1 MQAVVALPAIRME
14 AAMAFGKRLVPPS
27 GDNGFV
33 APPPDSRL
41 REITYPWTGKPEQL
55 ACNMALGNF
64 ANNVKRRL
72 VVDGRLHAET
82 LMVGIGAVAGFSAQC
97 AFGKTM
103 VETGRAQQGRDFH
116 VITAADGKSY
126 MFGDAL
132 NGLLISGVPG
142 QPERLTLGSLM
153 AGAATQAGI
162 SIPDIPQV
170 APLFLAVAASVRDGR
185 FGVIDRPDGH
195 APHVQPLPILNILW
209 PVARKC
215 LTGTVPGDR
224 DWGAAAVE
232 HWPLISSLAARSYF
246 LEIAPVLDPRIAFN
260 LLMEAAIIA
269 SKIQP
274 GTVVDGVF

>member
-1 MQAVVALPAIRME
+1 
-14 AAMAFGKRLVPPS
+14 MAFGKRLVPPS
-27 GDNGFV
+27 GDNDFV
-33 APPPDSRL
+33 APPRDSRL
-41 REITYPWTGKPEQL
+41 YEVTFPWTGTPEQL

-97 AFGKTM
+97 AFGKTL

-116 VITAADGKSY
+116 VITAPDGKSY

-132 NGLLISGVPG
+132 NGFLISSVPG
-142 QPERLTLGSLM
+142 QPQRPTLYSLM
-153 AGAATQAGI
+153 AGAATQAG
-162 SIPDIPQV
+162 V
-170 APLFLAVAASVRDGR
+170 AIADLPKFEPLFGAVAASVRDGR
-185 FGVIDRPDGH
+185 FGVINAPDGH
-195 APHVQPLPILNILW
+195 APLVQPLQILNILW

-215 LTGTVPGDR
+215 LTGTLPGDR

-232 HWPLISSLAARSYF
+232 HWPLIANLAARSYF
-246 LEIAPVLDPRIAFN
+246 LEMVRILDPRIAFN
-260 LLMEAAIIA
+260 LVMEAAIIA
-269 SKIQP
+269 SKVQP

>member
-1 MQAVVALPAIRME
+1 
-14 AAMAFGKRLVPPS
+14 MAFGKRLVPPS

-33 APPPDSRL
+33 PPPRDSRL
-41 REITYPWTGKPEQL
+41 REVAFPWTGTPEQL
-55 ACNMALGNF
+55 ACNMALGNL

-97 AFGKTM
+97 AFGKTL

-116 VITAADGKSY
+116 VITAADGQSY

-132 NGLLISGVPG
+132 NGFLIHGVPG
-142 QPERLTLGSLM
+142 QPERWTLGSLM

-170 APLFLAVAASVRDGR
+170 APLFHTVAASFREGR

-195 APHVQPLPILNILW
+195 APHVPPLQILNFLW

-232 HWPLISSLAARSYF
+232 HWPLITSLAARSYF
-246 LEIAPVLDPRIAFN
+246 LEMAPVLDPRIAFS

-269 SKIQP
+269 SRVQP